1 MEEELD
7 MSADVVRGVGAE
19 ELSKSILFVRSEML
33 YEVLERR
40 IKNRYIQ
47 RCPVTT
53 EVKEH
58 ELKSSGVMT
67 KVSEHRCECR
77 GDLKQR
83 SMG

>member
-1 MEEELD
+1 M
-7 MSADVVRGVGAE
+7 
-19 ELSKSILFVRSEML
+19 LSKSVVFVRSEML

-77 GDLKQR
+77 GVPKVNGLTCYKLHNCRIWVR
-83 SMG
+83 SNTSG